1 MNYIKYFLSVFIVS
15 LLVVGCDKDFEEIN
29 ANIDDP
35 VVVPSSMLIGTVV
48 RDVTNELYSTFNG
61 SEIGENW
68 MQHNSLLQYN
78 DPDRYKPRETSMDN
92 LWNRFY
98 LAASDAHQMQ
108 ALAVAEGNE
117 VNQGIAL
124 VLKAYCFSLL
134 TDFYGDVP
142 FTEALLGPSSEGI
155 FFPAYDKQSDVYA
168 GIFAMLD
175 EAMPLL
181 SGTGTTNPSM
191 DIMYAGDA
199 GKWRKFAASL
209 KFRGLMRISAKQDVS
224 SDLQAIVNS
233 GNLFSSNDE
242 EAKLVYLPTSPEA
255 NPMFETIVD
264 QGRAEHALGATFVNY
279 LIEVSDPRISAY
291 CQPAANTG
299 TYVGKPNGN
308 AESPLPGFSYGDVSN
323 IGALYLEA
331 TAPGY
336 WLSYTELLLLQAE
349 AAKEGFISGGDAAA
363 ESFYGA
369 AITNSFAENGVGSAD
384 AFLGQAGISYN
395 SANALEQI
403 YRQKWVTLFSQGFEC
418 WTEWRR
424 TKSPALLPVI
434 DADPLVGEIPSRLKY
449 ESKEQA
455 INAVNYDAAVAS
467 QGADKLTTKVW
478 WMN

>member
-1 MNYIKYFLSVFIVS
+1 MNYIKYILSVFIVS

-48 RDVTNELYSTFNG
+48 RNVTNSVYSTFNG
-61 SEIGENW
+61 GEIGENW
-68 MQHNSLLQYN
+68 MQHQSLLQYN
-78 DPDRYKPRETSMDN
+78 DPDRYKPRETSMDGM
-92 LWNRFY
+92 WNTFY

-108 ALAVAEGNE
+108 ALAVAEENE

-134 TDFYGDVP
+134 TDYYGDIP
-142 FTEALLGPSSEGI
+142 FSEALLGPSSEGI
-155 FFPAYDKQSDVYA
+155 FFPAYDAQADVYA

-175 EAMPLL
+175 EAIPLL
-181 SGTGTTNPSM
+181 AGSGDTDPNM

-199 GKWRKFAASL
+199 SKWRKFAASL

-224 SDLQAIVNS
+224 ADLQALVNS
-233 GNLFSSNDE
+233 GNLFSSNAD
-242 EAKLVYLPTSPEA
+242 EAKLVYLASSPEA

-264 QGRAEHALGATFVNY
+264 QGRAEHALAATFVNY

-299 TYVGKPNGN
+299 SYVGKPSGN

-323 IGALYLEA
+323 IGLPYLEA

-349 AAKEGFISGGDAAA
+349 AAKKGFISGGDAAA
-363 ESFYGA
+363 EAYYAA
-369 AITNSFAENGVGSAD
+369 AITNSFAENGVGSAA
-384 AFLGQAGISYN
+384 AFLTQSGIAYTPG
-395 SANALEQI
+395 NALEQI
-403 YRQKWVTLFSQGFEC
+403 YRQKWVTLFAQGFEC

-424 TKSPALLPVI
+424 TQSPALTPVI
-434 DADPLVGEIPSRLKY
+434 DGYLSEIPSRLKY
-449 ESKEQA
+449 NSKEQA
-455 INAVNYDAAVAS
+455 INGPNYDAALTA
-467 QGADKLTTKVW
+467 QGPDELTTKVW